1 MQTSLGA
8 KEPTRLTLSE
18 HVPREQTGTIMPTT
32 ARFITAHSLYWPDP
46 YPTPGRA
53 LHPTSHLLRTLCM
66 LVYRIDK
73 KWYVA
78 VTKSMAYSSLV
89 HSPRYSRCSI
99 AYFTSVTTNAEC
111 RIGHNDTP
119 AGATGC
125 ILNVVLS
132 FASMWFSA
140 FVTWK
145 WLWAL
150 VMDKRVP
157 NLMCQGFDTL
167 TAGTV
172 RLLTAVGCP
181 KIIISIIL
189 ISITF
194 SFGSVLA
201 GFSIFRQVLLSCWV
215 IWLWVCFHLH
225 HGFCAMPI
233 FLRVLGVTCVLIVCP
248 SDSIDEV
255 RVQLHRRLGI
265 PAENCLM
272 YQAKL
277 LVDGCV
283 QDYDTIK
290 DCTLDLILNLQDRK
304 QRAQQLVHCCTHV
317 CTHFEVSALVCTH
330 LHRLPYIHVSTN
342 MCLHMYLCTLLH

>member
-1 MQTSLGA
+1 
-8 KEPTRLTLSE
+8 
-18 HVPREQTGTIMPTT
+18 MPTT
-32 ARFITAHSLYWPDP
+32 ARFITAHNLYWPDP
-46 YPTPGRA
+46 YPTLERV
-53 LHPTSHLLRTLCM
+53 LHPTSRPLRTLCM
-66 LVYRIDK
+66 LAYTIDK

-78 VTKSMAYSSLV
+78 VIKSMAYSSLV
-89 HSPRYSRCSI
+89 HSPRSPRRPI

-111 RIGHNDTP
+111 RIGPNDTP

-201 GFSIFRQVLLSCWV
+201 GFSIFRQVLLSCQVMWF
-215 IWLWVCFHLH
+215 WACFHLH
-225 HGFCAMPI
+225 PGFRAMPI
-233 FLRVLGVTCVLIVCP
+233 FLRVLGVTYVLIVHP

-255 RVQLHRRLGI
+255 RAQLYHRLGI
-265 PAENCLM
+265 SAQYRLM
-272 YQAKL
+272 YQGKL

-283 QDYDTIK
+283 QDYDIIK

-304 QRAQQLVHCCTHV
+304 QRIQQLVCRCTHV
-317 CTHFEVSALVCTH
+317 CTHCGVSEPVRTH
-330 LHRLPYIHVSTN
+330 LQKLAYIHASTN
-342 MCLHMYLCTLLH
+342 ICPHMYLCTLLH